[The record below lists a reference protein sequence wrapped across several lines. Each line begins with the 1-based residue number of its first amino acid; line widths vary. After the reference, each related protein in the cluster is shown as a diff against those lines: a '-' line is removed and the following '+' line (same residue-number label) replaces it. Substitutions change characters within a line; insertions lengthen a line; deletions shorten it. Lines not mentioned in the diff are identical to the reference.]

1 MEAVQELQFSPA
13 VSDGSCYWMY
23 STYCGIFLLCICKL
37 CKQISSLC
45 VRILGS
51 VHVHS

>member
-13 VSDGSCYWMY
+13 VSDDTWYWMY
-23 STYCGIFLLCICKL
+23 TTYCGIFLLCICQF

-45 VRILGS
+45 L
-51 VHVHS
+51 